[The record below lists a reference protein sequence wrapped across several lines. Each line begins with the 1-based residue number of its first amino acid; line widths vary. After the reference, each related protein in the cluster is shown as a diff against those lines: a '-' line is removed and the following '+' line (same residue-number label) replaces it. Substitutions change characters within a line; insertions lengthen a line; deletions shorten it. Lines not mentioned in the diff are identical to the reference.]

1 MATEN
6 ILVITVAGQP
16 PVVVADDNPELVGQ
30 AILDYRDANPSTPEF
45 AVSVRPG
52 TRETPDA

>member
-16 PVVVADDNPELVGQ
+16 PVVVADNDAELAGQ
-30 AILDYRDANPSTPEF
+30 TILDYRAANPAAPEF

-52 TRETPDA
+52 TRETPDV